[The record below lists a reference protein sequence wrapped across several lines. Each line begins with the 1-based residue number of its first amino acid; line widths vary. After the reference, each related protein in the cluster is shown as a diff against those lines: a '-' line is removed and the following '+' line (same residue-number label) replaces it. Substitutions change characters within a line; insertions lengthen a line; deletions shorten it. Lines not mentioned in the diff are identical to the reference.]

1 MNMRRRNRTEKLS
14 DGQKIIA
21 DTVSVPL
28 SKDEIEFIAHQVC
41 CILPTDNQ
49 ALKRGF
55 AVYQKLTGI
64 LETLE
69 KARGEKEQEQE
80 GA

>member
-1 MNMRRRNRTEKLS
+1 MTEKLL
-14 DGQKIIA
+14 DGQKVVA

-28 SKDEIEFIAHQVC
+28 SKEEIEFLIHQVC
-41 CILPTDNQ
+41 CMLPTDNQ

-55 AVYQKLTGI
+55 ELYQKLAKK

-69 KARGEKEQEQE
+69 NNNDDAGRVY
-80 GA
+80 